1 MDNKKCVKC
10 EEIKY
15 LSEFPKKIQRQDGYD
30 TRCKEWVNQLNRER
44 AAAKKLQD
52 TSDYPD
58 HKKCNNCL
66 QEKILK
72 DFPVDSSGKYGR
84 KGRCSDCC
92 NESQRDKY
100 EDDDQWRK
108 QKQDKNNKYGRK
120 KYNEDIEHRENKLMK
135 IRQYRSTEVGKQVRR
150 DYDKNRY
157 DNDIHYKV
165 HHNTKSL
172 IYNRLR
178 NRNSGKDNR
187 STFDILPYTL
197 EELIE
202 HLESKFKPDM
212 TWDNYGEWHIDHIQ
226 PDVSFNYTSVD
237 DPEIQKCWALSNLQ
251 PLWAEENLSKG
262 ARNA

>member
-1 MDNKKCVKC
+1 
-10 EEIKY
+10 
-15 LSEFPKKIQRQDGYD
+15 
-30 TRCKEWVNQLNRER
+30 
-44 AAAKKLQD
+44 
-52 TSDYPD
+52 
-58 HKKCNNCL
+58 
-66 QEKILK
+66 
-72 DFPVDSSGKYGR
+72 
-84 KGRCSDCC
+84 
-92 NESQRDKY
+92 
-100 EDDDQWRK
+100 
-108 QKQDKNNKYGRK
+108 
-120 KYNEDIEHRENKLMK
+120 MK

-237 DPEIQKCWALSNLQ
+237 DPEFQKCWALSNLQ